1 MNQLWETPALLFL
14 MGYLLGSIPFG
25 LLLTRFGGAGDIRAI
40 GSGNI
45 GATNVLRT
53 GRKGLAVATLLLDL
67 AKGAVA
73 VCVARYILPEAAVVA
88 GAAAVMGHLYPIWL
102 KFRGGKGVATYMG
115 VTLALDWRLGAIY
128 AALWILTL
136 LVTRISS
143 LGAIVA
149 VISVPIAASFM
160 GRDDLV
166 TIALAL
172 TLLVLWRHRDNI
184 GRLLRGKE
192 PRIGGKAASPD
203 EGPDESPNESNAA

>member
-14 MGYLLGSIPFG
+14 MGYFLGSIPFG

-53 GRKGLAVATLLLDL
+53 GRKGLAAATLLLDL

-73 VCVARYILPEAAVVA
+73 VCVARYFLPEAAVVA

-102 KFRGGKGVATYMG
+102 RFRGGKGVATYMG

-128 AALWILTL
+128 AALWILAL

-149 VISVPIAASFM
+149 VISVPIAANFM
-160 GRDDLV
+160 GRGDLV

-192 PRIGGKAASPD
+192 PRIGSAKAPPAD
-203 EGPDESPNESNAA
+203 ESNAA